1 MELTGYGTC
10 LIAIEN
16 CLVPHFR
23 SFNVKL
29 NKFYILC
36 RVAIVSRQPLASGT
50 TPSISLTLRQ
60 AYEIRNVD
68 GERVVCRGF
77 LP

>member
-1 MELTGYGTC
+1 MDSIAKLVRIRASAGLALGAQRETPA
-10 LIAIEN
+10 LIISRHR
-16 CLVPHFR
+16 LV
-23 SFNVKL
+23 
-29 NKFYILC
+29 
-36 RVAIVSRQPLASGT
+36 SGA

-60 AYEIRNVD
+60 AYEIRNLD